1 MPQTLL
7 NEIIN
12 QLNSL
17 EQDELQQLNQI
28 IQIYLT
34 DKAQA
39 DQTTKFYQAV
49 LNSGL
54 VKEIKQPTPQPQER
68 TLIQV
73 QGKPVSQ
80 TIIEERC

>member
-1 MPQTLL
+1 MPQTIL
-7 NEIIN
+7 NEILN
-12 QLNSL
+12 QLDSL

-39 DQTTKFYQAV
+39 YQTTKFHQAL

-54 VKEIKQPTPQPQER
+54 VKEIKQPTPQQQER

>member
-1 MPQTLL
+1 MPKTLL

-17 EQDELQQLNQI
+17 EQDELQQLNQA

-39 DQTTKFYQAV
+39 HQITQFHQAL

-54 VKEIKQPTPQPQER
+54 VKEIKQPTAQPQER